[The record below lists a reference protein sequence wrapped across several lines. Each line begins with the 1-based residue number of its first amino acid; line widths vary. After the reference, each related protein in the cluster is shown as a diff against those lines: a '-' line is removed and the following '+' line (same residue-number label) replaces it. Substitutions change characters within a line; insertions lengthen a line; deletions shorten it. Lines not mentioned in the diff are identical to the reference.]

1 MRYTNSVTLG
11 EAIDKMVKE
20 LRLKPRMDEMRIK
33 QGWERIMGKPIARYT
48 SNLSLKGGKLYV
60 KIDNAPLKQELTYG
74 KEKIRDILN
83 KEFSAEVVKEVIVY

>member
-1 MRYTNSVTLG
+1 MRYTNSITLG

-48 SNLSLKGGKLYV
+48 SHISLKGGKLYI
-60 KIDNAPLKQELTYG
+60 KIENAPLKQELNYG
-74 KEKIRDILN
+74 RDKMRDLLN
-83 KEFSAEVVKEVIVY
+83 RELEGEVVKEVVIY